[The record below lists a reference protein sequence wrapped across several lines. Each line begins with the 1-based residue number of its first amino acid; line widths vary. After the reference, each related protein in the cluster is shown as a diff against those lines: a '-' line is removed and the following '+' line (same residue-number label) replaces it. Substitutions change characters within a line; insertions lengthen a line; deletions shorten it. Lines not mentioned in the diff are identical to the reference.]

1 VQSRK
6 GLLDGIQ
13 SVLHDH
19 LHVIVDSPDV
29 DLLESGLVDSI
40 GMVELILHLEE
51 RFDVSLPMDAL
62 EIDDFRSIR
71 RIADLITRVSTPVAR
86 AVGE

>member
-86 AVGE
+86 AAGE

>member
-1 VQSRK
+1 MQSRK